1 MIIIPFNI
9 YLNTEVN
16 MKTKIYTLL
25 IVTGLLLAACAPAAV
40 MEAEPVVAE
49 QPTEAVVAPEPT
61 AEPAPTAAPTEA
73 GYGAEVSFSKDIWPV
88 VEKFALP
95 AHGGRG
101 GVFLESYNDMLKYV
115 VPGKPEESVLMDA
128 LNGTNGHPVMPPGN
142 PFPQATIQLFYDWI
156 LQGAKN
162 N

>member
-1 MIIIPFNI
+1 VF
-9 YLNTEVN
+9 
-16 MKTKIYTLL
+16 
-25 IVTGLLLAACAPAAV
+25 
-40 MEAEPVVAE
+40 AE
-49 QPTEAVVAPEPT
+49 QPTEAVAAPEPT
-61 AEPAPTAAPTEA
+61 AEPAATAVPTEEVMA
-73 GYGAEVSFSKDIWPV
+73 AEVSFSKDIWPV
-88 VEKFALP
+88 VQKFALP

-101 GVFLESYNDMLKYV
+101 GVFLESYNDIMKYV

-128 LNGTNGHPVMPPGN
+128 LTGTNGHPVMPPGN

>member
-1 MIIIPFNI
+1 
-9 YLNTEVN
+9 

-25 IVTGLLLAACAPAAV
+25 IVAGLFLAACAPAVV
-40 MEAEPVVAE
+40 METEPVVTE

-61 AEPAPTAAPTEA
+61 AEIAPTVAPTEEVMA
-73 GYGAEVSFSKDIWPV
+73 AEVSFSKDIWPV

-95 AHGGRG
+95 THGGRG
-101 GVFLESYNDMLKYV
+101 GVFLESYDDIMKYV

-142 PFPQATIQLFYDWI
+142 PFPQATIQLFNDWI